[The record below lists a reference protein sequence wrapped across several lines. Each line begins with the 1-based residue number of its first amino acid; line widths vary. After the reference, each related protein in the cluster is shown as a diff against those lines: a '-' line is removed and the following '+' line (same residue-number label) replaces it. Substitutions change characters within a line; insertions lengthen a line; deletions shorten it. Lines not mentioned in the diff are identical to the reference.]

1 MNINPTSHL
10 QSLPFAPELCA
21 ALERVEAARTSTL
34 RPVWLET
41 ITQIAKTLGGDERSI
56 RPFVEAWQSFYSVTV
71 FLDHVQD
78 GDALGDSW
86 LEAQPPAL
94 QYHLAFSTYVAAQ
107 YALSRL
113 SPEQISHVRIY
124 RLHAFWATSVAQ
136 IANGQYRDLAQMLS
150 DAPTKE
156 SPLDTYEQ
164 IAAQKTG
171 ATFALSFGGAAMLAS
186 DNEAVI
192 AALTATGMIYGM
204 LLQYSD
210 DLTDREAQEVQPQ
223 ALTLDRALAATEA
236 DASDGVRWAV
246 IFDHYAQAMRK
257 TVAPL
262 PQATKAVIDELV
274 QTSFGSPVATS
285 ADGAAAHGA
294 LHPS

>member
-1 MNINPTSHL
+1 MNNNPTSHL
-10 QSLPFAPELCA
+10 QSLPFAPELCT
-21 ALERVEAARTSTL
+21 ALERIEAAKASTL
-34 RPVWLET
+34 RPIWLET
-41 ITQIAKTLGGDERSI
+41 ITQLAETLGGDAHSI

-86 LEAQPPAL
+86 LAAQPLAL

-113 SPEQISHVRIY
+113 SPEQISIARIY
-124 RLHAFWATSVAQ
+124 RLHSFWATSVAQ
-136 IANGQYRDLAQMLS
+136 IANGQYRDLTQMLS

-171 ATFALSFGGAAMLAS
+171 ATFALAFGGAAMLSS

-210 DLTDREAQEVQPQ
+210 DLTDRAAQEAQPQ
-223 ALTLDRALAATEA
+223 ALTLDRALGATEA
-236 DASDGVRWAV
+236 QASDSVRWAV
-246 IFDHYAQAMRK
+246 IFDHYAQAIRK

-262 PQATKAVIDELV
+262 PQVTQAVIDELV
-274 QTSFGSPVATS
+274 QTSFGSPIDTLEN
-285 ADGAAAHGA
+285 GAAAHGA
-294 LHPS
+294 VHPS